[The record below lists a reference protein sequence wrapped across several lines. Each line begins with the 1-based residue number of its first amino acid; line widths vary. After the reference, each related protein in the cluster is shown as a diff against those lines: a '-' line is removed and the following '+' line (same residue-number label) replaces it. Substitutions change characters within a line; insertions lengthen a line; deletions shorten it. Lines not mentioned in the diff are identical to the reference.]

1 MTEIP
6 LSLDREDKFPPFGE
20 DQGEI
25 DDQEQWIDKMD
36 YETFLKLELAM
47 EEELDD
53 EEDEVEIR

>member
-25 DDQEQWIDKMD
+25 DDQEQWMDRID

-53 EEDEVEIR
+53 EKDGD

>member
-1 MTEIP
+1 LTEIP

-25 DDQEQWIDKMD
+25 DDQEQWMDRID

-53 EEDEVEIR
+53 EKDGD